1 MDDAR
6 CANVKWNEHACTW
19 KRFELCVVVRACARA
34 LELDVRDFLFPFFPS
49 FLPSFLGMMDGQ
61 TDKQTDAR
69 LTTT

>member
-19 KRFELCVVVRACARA
+19 KRFELCVVVVTASCA
-34 LELDVRDFLFPFFPS
+34 LELDERDFLFS
-49 FLPSFLGMMDGQ
+49 FLPSFLGMMDGH